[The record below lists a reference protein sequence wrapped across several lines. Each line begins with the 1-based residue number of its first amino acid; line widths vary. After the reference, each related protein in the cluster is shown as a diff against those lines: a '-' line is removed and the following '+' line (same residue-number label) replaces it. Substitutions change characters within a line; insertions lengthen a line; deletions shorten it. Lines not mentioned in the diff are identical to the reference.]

1 MWEFFKMKKI
11 NLILLVIC
19 FTHVSWSNNKNND
32 AIHSGTPW
40 FDQNNHPVNAHGA
53 CIVKEGSKYY
63 LFGEY
68 KSDTAN
74 VFTGFS
80 CYSSKDLMNW
90 KFERIVLPVQKSG
103 LMGPNRVGER
113 VKVMKC
119 PATGEFVM
127 YMHSDNLQYKDP
139 NVAFATCKTIN
150 GEYEFKGALLFD
162 GKPIKRWD
170 MGTFQDTDGKGYL
183 LIHHGYIYELAD
195 DYKSIKRLVINQK
208 QGGEAPAIF
217 KSKGVYYWL
226 SSNLSSWEKND
237 NMYLTATS
245 LEGPWTFQGLFA
257 PEGSLTWNSQTTFV
271 LPIIHKKDTML
282 MFMGDRWSFPRQGSA
297 ASYVWQPIKIDTSN
311 IFLPEYIESWKPT
324 VSVPG
329 FEKSALKTFSLLQN
343 KIYFKEGNWKF
354 DNGLSSN
361 EKDACLTFNF
371 TGTKVGVKAITNN
384 VSGYAKITIVDSKQ
398 KVVISSIVDCYSKKA
413 ASSQVFI
420 SPKLKKGNYSLK
432 IQVLGEHPSWTDK
445 SKTIYG
451 STDNFVII
459 EDVYEL

>member
-1 MWEFFKMKKI
+1 MKIGLRLIILFLCITQLGWAKNLNFKRY
-11 NLILLVIC
+11 
-19 FTHVSWSNNKNND
+19 D
-32 AIHSGTPW
+32 AIYSGTPW
-40 FDQNNHPVNAHGA
+40 FDQNNREVNAHGA

-90 KFERIVLPVQKSG
+90 KFERIVLPVQLSG

-127 YMHSDNLQYKDP
+127 YMHSDNLLYKDP
-139 NVAFATCKTIN
+139 NIAYATCKTIN

-162 GKPIKRWD
+162 GKQIKRWD
-170 MGTFQDTDGKGYL
+170 MGAFQDSNGKGYL
-183 LIHHGYIYELAD
+183 LIHHGYIYELST
-195 DYKSIKRLVINQK
+195 DYKSVKRLVINQK
-208 QGGEAPAIF
+208 QGGESPAIF

-245 LEGPWTFQGLFA
+245 IEGPWTFQGLFA

-271 LPIIHKKDTML
+271 LPVIHKKDTLL
-282 MFMGDRWSFPRQGSA
+282 MFMGDRWSFPKQGSA
-297 ASYVWQPIKIDTSN
+297 ATYVWQPIRIDTSK
-311 IFLPEYIESWKPT
+311 IFLPGFIESWKPIYAGI
-324 VSVPG
+324 G
-329 FEKSALKTFSLLQN
+329 FEKIEQNGLSLINN
-343 KIYFKEGNWKF
+343 KIFFKEGSWKHE
-354 DNGLSSN
+354 NGGLQSN
-361 EKDACLTFNF
+361 EKDACVTFNF
-371 TGTKVGVKAITNN
+371 TGSKVGVKARTNN
-384 VSGYAKITIVDSKQ
+384 TSGYAKVTILDSKQ
-398 KVVISSIVDCYSKKA
+398 NVVISSIVDCYSKNETI
-413 ASSQVFI
+413 SQVFV
-420 SPKLKKGNYSLK
+420 SPKLKKGNFSLK
-432 IQVLGEHPSWTDK
+432 IQVLGEHGSWTDK

-451 STDNFVII
+451 STDNYVII
-459 EDVYEL
+459 EDIRVL